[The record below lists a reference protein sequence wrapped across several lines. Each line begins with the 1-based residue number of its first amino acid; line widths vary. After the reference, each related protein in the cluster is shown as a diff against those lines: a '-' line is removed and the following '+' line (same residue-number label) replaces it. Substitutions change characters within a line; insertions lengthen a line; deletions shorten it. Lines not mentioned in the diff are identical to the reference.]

1 MENVQIF
8 NFNGSQVRTVLI
20 DSKPYFVGKDI
31 TKVLGYKNFRDAL
44 TRYVPDRFKG
54 VEKLDTLG
62 GKQEMT
68 VVSEPG
74 MYKLVFKSHAPNAEK
89 FTDWVASEVLPSI
102 RKTGS
107 YQGSDTSLPV
117 SPLDKL
123 KLVMQSTIQIG
134 DELKKTQKDV
144 KYLKDHR
151 FIVSGQSNYIS
162 SSVSKAVYNWYNSNE
177 ARIKWDKKDA
187 IKLLYRDI
195 NSQIKS
201 VSGSRTRTTIEVCK
215 YDIVCQLIDNWQPA
229 SSTVTQ
235 LINSSFEK

>member
-1 MENVQIF
+1 MKNKLQSF
-8 NFNGSQVRTVLI
+8 NFGNKGVRTINSDDVVWFAMP
-20 DSKPYFVGKDI
+20 DVAS
-31 TKVLGYKNFRDAL
+31 VLGLSNPTVSVKSLDDDERAKFNLGRQGLTNFI
-44 TRYVPDRFKG
+44 
-54 VEKLDTLG
+54 
-62 GKQEMT
+62 
-68 VVSEPG
+68 SEPG
-74 MYKLVFKSHAPNAEK
+74 LYKLIGASRKPDAKRFNR
-89 FTDWVASEVLPSI
+89 WVTHEVLPTI

-123 KLVMQSTIQIG
+123 KLVMQSTVQIG
-134 DELKKTQKDV
+134 DELKKTQEDV

-162 SSVSKAVYNWYNSNE
+162 SSVSKSVYNWYNSNE
-177 ARIKWDKKDA
+177 TRIVWDKKDA

-201 VSGSRTRTTIEVCK
+201 VSGSKTRTTIEVCK

-229 SSTVTQ
+229 SSTITQ
-235 LINSSFEK
+235 LINSNFKN

>member
-1 MENVQIF
+1 MKDIQMF
-8 NFNGSQVRTVLI
+8 NFNGSQVRTLTI
-20 DSKPYFVGKDI
+20 DGDPYFVGKDVAEI
-31 TKVLGYKNFRDAL
+31 LGYVKPANAIKDH
-44 TRYVPDRFKG
+44 VPSNFKG
-54 VEKLDTLG
+54 VTEIMTPG
-62 GKQEMT
+62 GKQKLIII
-68 VVSEPG
+68 SEPG

-89 FTDWVASEVLPSI
+89 FTDWVASEVLPAI

-123 KLVMQSTIQIG
+123 KLVMQSTVQIG
-134 DELKKTQKDV
+134 DELKKTQEDV

-162 SSVSKAVYNWYNSNE
+162 SSVSKEVYNWYNSNE

-195 NSQIKS
+195 NNQIKS

-215 YDIVCQLIDNWQPA
+215 YDMVCQLIDNWQPA

-235 LINSSFEK
+235 LINSKFKN